1 MTTIQ
6 EFAATR
12 SIKVLFH
19 FTRIENL
26 DSILRHGLLTR
37 PQCKA
42 RNCGA
47 IFNDVYR
54 IDGTGAVCTS
64 ISFPNYKLFWPF
76 RCDTPGVEWVLIA
89 LQPRV
94 MWEMPSA
101 FCTANAASA
110 QVTAIP
116 LEERKSLQAFQK
128 MFEDFGH
135 KKRADLN
142 IPDHYTTNPQAEVL
156 LLEGAPRKY
165 IGGVV
170 VPTQAIKVAVETQH
184 PGLEIKLNGGYYDG
198 RQDYEHWK

>member
-6 EFAATR
+6 EVATTR
-12 SIKVLFH
+12 GIKALFH

-37 PQCKA
+37 SECAA

-47 IFNDVYR
+47 IFNDAYR
-54 IDGTGAVCTS
+54 IDGTGAVCAS
-64 ISFPNYKLFWPF
+64 ISFPNYKLFYPF
-76 RCDTPGVEWVLIA
+76 RCATPGVEWVLIA
-89 LQPRV
+89 LYPSV
-94 MWEMPSA
+94 MWELPSA

-116 LEERKSLQAFQK
+116 LEGRKGVHAFQR
-128 MFEDFGH
+128 MFEDFGE

-156 LLEGAPRKY
+156 LLEGAPMKY

-170 VPTQAIKVAVETQH
+170 VPTQAIKIAVETQC
-184 PGLEIKLNGGYYDG
+184 PSLQIKLNGGYYDG
-198 RQDYEHWK
+198 RRDYEHWR